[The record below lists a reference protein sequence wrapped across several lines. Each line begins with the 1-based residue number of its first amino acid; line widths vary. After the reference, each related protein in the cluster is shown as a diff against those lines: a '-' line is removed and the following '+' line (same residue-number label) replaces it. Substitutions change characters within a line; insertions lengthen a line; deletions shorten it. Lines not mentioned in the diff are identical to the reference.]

1 LSELIQHGR
10 LQLRSFS
17 LAVLAL
23 LAIGVLIFIWA
34 RAQGEI
40 APEAAQVVPGQERV
54 VFINDSLSETSL
66 GSLVEYVEDPAGIL
80 RIEDFAS
87 VKATGFRKS
96 RARILNFGLT
106 SSAYWIRFTLRNTTS
121 GPIVFYLAVEYPL
134 MDDIRLYVPEAVS
147 GFRVIKTGDTIP
159 YRDRDFIHRNFVF
172 PLKQAPGDRTYYMR
186 FQTAS
191 ALTIPLKVFSR
202 ERLFRK
208 TAVEN
213 GIYGVYYGMMI
224 AMLFYNLFILA
235 MVRGRDYLFYV
246 LYVAGALLTS
256 LAIDGFGASH
266 LWPGE
271 PRFSI
276 TSFYNFMTN
285 ILYLLLTR
293 ELLIAKI
300 NTPFLD
306 KIALA
311 NIAFCSGGFLAN
323 LFLMN
328 NLTMSVLSLV
338 CTAITIVT
346 AISMVVVTLHRGVR
360 LARFYLVSLT
370 FIFAGALVYVLRVL
384 DCIPVNLITMWSLKV
399 AILCMV
405 LVFSFALADKIN
417 SMRKRLEVLNV
428 NLEREVVDHIHD
440 KDALKRSEER
450 FRGVVERNFDVIFM
464 MDTSGHFTYVS
475 PSITAMTGYRVD
487 EFISNSMRGFQPAEM
502 FDFSRLLFGDLLKG
516 KEIIGYE
523 TIVIR
528 KNGTRLNIEVN
539 LSPIMNG
546 EMVVGVQGIARDITE
561 RKMAEEALMEEKERL
576 SITLRSI
583 AEGVIATDI
592 KWRIHIM
599 NKAAE
604 DLTGWRQ
611 DQVLGRTL
619 DDVLMLIDRR
629 TGAKKDFTASMTP
642 AEGQEDYRSNT
653 VLIRRDK
660 TERVVSERL
669 APISDRSGKVI
680 GYVFVIR
687 DITEEVKFRGEL
699 QKMEK
704 LESIG
709 ILAGGIAHD
718 FNNILTAIMGNINLS
733 KLISRDPR
741 LREILE
747 DAEKASLRAQ
757 ELTQQ
762 FLTFSRGGAPVRRIA
777 SIEEIIRDSS
787 RFTLRGS
794 NVRCSFH
801 FQDDLWPVNV
811 DVGQLSQVMQNLV
824 INADQAMP
832 EGGDIVITAE
842 NVIVPTE
849 SVLPLKP
856 GQYVKIIVTDTG
868 IGILPEN
875 LSKIFDPY
883 FTTKSDG
890 NGLGLTSTFS
900 IIKRHDGYIS
910 VESEPGKGTTFYIY
924 LPISERH
931 EEEPEKKKETSFKGK
946 AKGKVLFMDD
956 DEAVNATARKM
967 LEHLGFS
974 VECALDGE
982 QAVKLYERGRREGS
996 PFDLV
1001 ILDLTIPGGMGG
1013 KKTIEK
1019 LIAVDPGVRAIV
1031 SSGYSN
1037 DMIMAN
1043 YTDFGFKGVIA
1054 KPYRIDELA
1063 QVIEQVMGSGS

>member
-1 LSELIQHGR
+1 MSEIIQNGR
-10 LQLRSFS
+10 LHLRFF
-17 LAVLAL
+17 L
-23 LAIGVLIFIWA
+23 LAALSLLVIGVLISIWGQ
-34 RAQGEI
+34 AQGEI
-40 APEAAQVVPGQERV
+40 TPDVAPVISVEDRAV
-54 VFINDSLSETSL
+54 VFNETLSETKIGKAL
-66 GSLVEYVEDPAGIL
+66 EYVEDPAGIL
-80 RIEDFAS
+80 RIEDVAS
-87 VKATGFRKS
+87 VNARGFKKS
-96 RARILNFGLT
+96 DTNILNFGLT
-106 SSAYWIRFTLRNTTS
+106 SSAYWVRFTLRNSTPGTL
-121 GPIVFYLAVEYPL
+121 PVYLMLEYPL
-134 MDDIRLYVPEAVS
+134 MDDIRLYVPDGRK
-147 GFRVIKTGDTIP
+147 GFRILKSGDAVP
-159 YRDRDFIHRNFVF
+159 YRDREFLHRNFVF
-172 PLKQAPGDRTYYMR
+172 PLKQGPGVSTYYMR
-186 FQTAS
+186 FSTTS
-191 ALTIPLKVFSR
+191 AMTIPISIFSL
-202 ERLFRK
+202 EQIYRK
-208 TAVEN
+208 TSVEN
-213 GIYGVYYGMMI
+213 GIYGVYYGMLI
-224 AMLFYNLFILA
+224 VMLLYNLFILG
-235 MVRGRDYLFYV
+235 MVRGRDYLYYV
-246 LYVAGALLTS
+246 LYVAGALLIS
-256 LAIDGFGASH
+256 LVIDGFGASH

-276 TSFYNFMTN
+276 SSFYNFLLN

-293 ELLIAKI
+293 ELLNTKI
-300 NTPFLD
+300 NTPRLD

-311 NIAFCSGGFLAN
+311 NIAFGTAGFLAN

-328 NLTMSVLSLV
+328 SLTMSVLSLA
-338 CTAITIVT
+338 CTVITLITTMSIV
-346 AISMVVVTLHRGVR
+346 IMTLHGGVR
-360 LARFYLVSLT
+360 LARFYIVSLL
-370 FIFAGALVYVLRVL
+370 FIMAGAVIYMLRVL
-384 DCIPVNLITMWSLKV
+384 DVLPVNMVTMWFLKIS
-399 AILCMV
+399 ILCMV

-417 SMRKRLEVLNV
+417 TMRKRLEALNV
-428 NLEREVVDHIHD
+428 NLEREVVDHIQD
-440 KDALKRSEER
+440 KEALKRSEER

-464 MDTSGHFTYVS
+464 MDTSGYFTYVS
-475 PSITAMTGYRVD
+475 PSITTMTGYRVD
-487 EFISNSMRGFQPAEM
+487 EFINKSFRKFQPSDM
-502 FDFSRLLFGDLLKG
+502 FDISKLLFGDLLKC

-523 TIVIR
+523 TVLIR
-528 KNGTRLNIEVN
+528 KNGTGVNIEVN
-539 LSPIMNG
+539 LSPIVKG
-546 EMVVGVQGIARDITE
+546 ETVTGVQGIARDITE

-604 DLTGWRQ
+604 ELTAWRQ

-619 DDVLMLIDRR
+619 EDVLLLIDQK
-629 TGAKKDFTASMTP
+629 TGAKKEFTESMAPLEGSEDFQSK
-642 AEGQEDYRSNT
+642 T
-653 VLIRRDK
+653 VLVRRDK
-660 TERVVSERL
+660 TERIVSERL
-669 APISDRSGKVI
+669 APISDRSGNLI

-687 DITEEVKFRGEL
+687 DITEEYKFRSEL
-699 QKMEK
+699 LKMEK

-733 KLISRDPR
+733 KLISKDPR

-747 DAEKASLRAQ
+747 DAEKASMRAQ
-757 ELTQQ
+757 DLTQQ

-801 FQDDLWPVNV
+801 FQDGLRPVNA

-832 EGGDIVITAE
+832 DGGDIIITAE
-842 NVIVPTE
+842 NVVVPAE
-849 SVLPLKP
+849 SVLPLKSGP
-856 GQYVKIIVTDTG
+856 FVKITVTDTG
-868 IGILPEN
+868 IGIPSEN

-900 IIKRHDGYIS
+900 IIKRHEGYIS
-910 VESEPGKGTTFYIY
+910 VESESGKGTTFYLY
-924 LPISERH
+924 LPALEKQ
-931 EEEPEKKKETSFKGK
+931 EEVVEKKKESFYKGK
-946 AKGKVLFMDD
+946 GRVLFMDD

-967 LEHLGFS
+967 LEHLGFA

-982 QAVKLYERGRREGS
+982 QAVKLYERGRREGA

-1019 LIAVDPGVRAIV
+1019 LIAVDPDVRAIV

-1043 YTDFGFKGVIA
+1043 FSDFGFKGVIA

-1063 QVIEQVMGSGS
+1063 QVLEQVMGNG

>member
-1 LSELIQHGR
+1 MVFGI
-10 LQLRSFS
+10 
-17 LAVLAL
+17 L
-23 LAIGVLIFIWA
+23 LFVWD

-40 APEAAQVVPGQERV
+40 TADGAADQSGGRIVVIDGALAEKQ
-54 VFINDSLSETSL
+54 L
-66 GSLVEYVEDPAGIL
+66 GTALDYVEDPAGIL
-80 RIEDFAS
+80 HLEDVTS
-87 VKATGFRKS
+87 VKATGFKRS
-96 RARILNFGLT
+96 TDRVLNFGLT
-106 SSAYWIRFTLRNTTS
+106 SSAYWVRFTLRNPSTAPLS
-121 GPIVFYLAVEYPL
+121 FCLAVEYPL
-134 MDDIRLYVPEAVS
+134 MDNIRLYVPEGAKGYRAIMS
-147 GFRVIKTGDTIP
+147 GDTLP
-159 YRDRDFIHRNFVF
+159 YRNREFQHRNFVF
-172 PLKQAPGDRTYYMR
+172 PLQQGPGDRTYYMR
-186 FQTAS
+186 FSTTS
-191 ALTIPLKVFSR
+191 AMTIPIAVFSL
-202 ERLFRK
+202 ERLYRK
-208 TAVEN
+208 TGIEN
-213 GIYGVYYGMMI
+213 GVYGVYYGMLI
-224 AMLFYNLFILA
+224 VMLLYNLFILA

-246 LYVAGALLTS
+246 LYVAGALLAS
-256 LAIDGFGASH
+256 LVIDGFGASH
-266 LWPGE
+266 LWPAE

-276 TSFYNFMTN
+276 SSFYNFLVN
-285 ILYLLLTR
+285 ILYLFLTR
-293 ELLIAKI
+293 ELLNTKL
-300 NTPFLD
+300 NTPRLD

-311 NIAFCSGGFLAN
+311 NIAFGAGGMLVN
-323 LFLMN
+323 LYLMN
-328 NLTMSVLSLV
+328 SLVMSVLSLV
-338 CTAITIVT
+338 CTAITIGT
-346 AISMVVVTLHRGVR
+346 AISIVAVTLHGGVR
-360 LARFYLVSLT
+360 LARFYLAALSL
-370 FIFAGALVYVLRVL
+370 ILVGAAIYALRVTDIL
-384 DCIPVNLITMWSLKV
+384 PVNLLTMWSMKI
-399 AILCMV
+399 AILAMV

-417 SMRKRLEVLNV
+417 TMRKRLEVLNA

-440 KDALKRSEER
+440 KEALKRSEER

-464 MDTSGHFTYVS
+464 MDTAGHFSYVS

-487 EFISNSMRGFQPAEM
+487 EFINSSMRGFQPSDM

-523 TIVIR
+523 TVIIR
-528 KNGTRLNIEVN
+528 KNGTRIHIEVN
-539 LSPIMNG
+539 LSPIMKG
-546 EMVVGVQGIARDITE
+546 ETVTGVQGIARDITE

-604 DLTGWRQ
+604 ELTAWRQ

-619 DDVLMLIDRR
+619 DDVLLLVDRK
-629 TGAKKDFTASMTP
+629 TGARKEFTDAMTP
-642 AEGQEDYRSNT
+642 PEGQEDYRSNT
-653 VLIRRDK
+653 VLVRRDK
-660 TERVVSERL
+660 SERIVSDRL
-669 APISDRSGKVI
+669 APINDRSGKVI
-680 GYVFVIR
+680 GYVVVIR

-741 LREILE
+741 LREILD
-747 DAEKASLRAQ
+747 DAEKASVRAQ

-794 NVRCSFH
+794 NVRSSFH
-801 FQDDLWPVNV
+801 FQDGLRPVNV

-832 EGGDIVITAE
+832 DGGDIVIIAE
-842 NVIVPTE
+842 NVIVPSE

-856 GQYVKIIVTDTG
+856 GQYVKISVTDTG
-868 IGILPEN
+868 IGIPAEN

-910 VESEPGKGTTFYIY
+910 VESEPGKGTTFYLY
-924 LPISERH
+924 LPSSEKQ
-931 EEEPEKKKETSFKGK
+931 EVAPEKKEESSFKGK
-946 AKGKVLFMDD
+946 GRVLFMDD
-956 DEAVNATARKM
+956 DEAVNTTARKM
-967 LEHLGFS
+967 LEHLGFA

-982 QAVKLYERGRREGS
+982 QAVKFYERGRREGA
-996 PFDLV
+996 PYDLV

-1019 LIAVDPGVRAIV
+1019 LLACDPDVRAIV

-1043 YTDFGFKGVIA
+1043 FREYGFKGVIA